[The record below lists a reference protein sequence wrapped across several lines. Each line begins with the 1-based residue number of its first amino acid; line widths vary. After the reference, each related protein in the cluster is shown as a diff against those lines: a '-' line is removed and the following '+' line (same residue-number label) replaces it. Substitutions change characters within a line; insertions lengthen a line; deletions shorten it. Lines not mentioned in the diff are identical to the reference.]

1 MNRAWMAAAMVAGLA
16 MAGRAESRRP
26 QLDALLTVFTY
37 DRTGVPQAVMG
48 RAKAVAAEAFAT
60 AGIQIRWVEGKRLG
74 EPRVVAAGE
83 VLTVVFDGPA
93 PASFRPQDLAFTNL
107 GGRADADVHVF
118 CDRIADLADTFAQR
132 SIGTHVSMPEFLGNV
147 LAHELTHALEGVARH
162 SREGLMKA
170 EWSAGDYAKTISGTL
185 PFAAEDLE
193 LLRAHFKREM
203 SPAPALVAAR

>member
-1 MNRAWMAAAMVAGLA
+1 
-16 MAGRAESRRP
+16 
-26 QLDALLTVFTY
+26 
-37 DRTGVPQAVMG
+37 
-48 RAKAVAAEAFAT
+48 
-60 AGIQIRWVEGKRLG
+60 
-74 EPRVVAAGE
+74 VVAAGE
-83 VLTVVFDGPA
+83 VLTAVFDGPA

>member
-1 MNRAWMAAAMVAGLA
+1 MNRVWMAAVMVAGLA

-26 QLDALLTVFTY
+26 QVDPLVTVFTY

-107 GGRADADVHVF
+107 GGRADANVHVF
-118 CDRIADLADTFAQR
+118 YNRVAGSEDTFAHL
-132 SIGTHVSMPEFLGNV
+132 SAGTHVSMPEFLGNV
-147 LAHELTHALEGVARH
+147 LAHELTHALEGVKRH

-170 EWSAGDYAKTISGTL
+170 EWNAGDIAGMVYGPLAL
-185 PFAAEDLE
+185 AAEDLE